1 MPFENFID
9 SALHSRFE
17 AISEM
22 SETASTSES
31 SGQADQTS
39 ISQGKFLQEVFSESN
54 YSRLAT
60 HSSAQHVAEVAE
72 DVLLPIIAGMREASL
87 VTVNGSSWTP
97 ADDSQ
102 VCKEYFAWATILS
115 TAVNK
120 FFVEVS

>member
-1 MPFENFID
+1 
-9 SALHSRFE
+9 
-17 AISEM
+17 M

-39 ISQGKFLQEVFSESN
+39 ISQGKFLQGIFSESN

-60 HSSAQHVAEVAE
+60 HSAQHVAEVAE

-87 VTVNGSSWTP
+87 VTVNGSSWMP

-115 TAVNK
+115 TAVHK